1 MISLNNVSS
10 VLNTSSTAVNNN
22 DNDIDEQTP
31 IGSPSKTGEARPSH
45 DKTLNDAM
53 EEVAASFGEQIE
65 RKSKALNRRQI
76 SQPQS
81 RMMANI
87 ERIEKLTELF
97 ELLEN
102 PKHPTLDQQI
112 RQMQGLL
119 GQSSPPSVDAIM
131 QAAGGD
137 AARSD
142 IVLRHVLSQA
152 QQQQD
157 ASLTQTAGQSLE
169 KLHQEKGP
177 EVRAG
182 LNTAAA
188 ISLFSTDPNQKQA
201 LRDLYYQRIVHQQ
214 SPSALLDALLE
225 RFDAQHFAAGVR
237 TLQRALAA
245 DIASLA
251 PSISKNVLSKM
262 LTSLN
267 DSRQLSHTLSASQ
280 SLLARLASRMPEC
293 TLGAVELTRRLI
305 GLSANGA
312 YARDLHN
319 LGREVAGQDLQ
330 RQLMFFNGLLPLVN
344 DLPHPLWRDAKNRLT
359 ALQLIR
365 GLIGDF
371 AQYEKQQQQDNAV
384 SMNDRSQNKG

>member
-1 MISLNNVSS
+1 MISLNNASS
-10 VLNTSSTAVNNN
+10 VLTTSSTSIN
-22 DNDIDEQTP
+22 DNDIDDQEP
-31 IGSPSKTGEARPSH
+31 VGSPAKASEARPSH
-45 DKTLNDAM
+45 DKALNDAM
-53 EEVAASFGEQIE
+53 EEVTASFGEQVE

-81 RMMANI
+81 RMLANI
-87 ERIEKLTELF
+87 ERIEKLTDLF
-97 ELLEN
+97 QLLEN

-112 RQMQGLL
+112 RQMQALL
-119 GQSSPPSVDAIM
+119 GQSSPPSVDAILH
-131 QAAGGD
+131 AAGGD

-157 ASLTQTAGQSLE
+157 AALTQAASQSLTQLQ
-169 KLHQEKGP
+169 QEKGP

-201 LRDLYYQRIVHQQ
+201 LRELYYQRIVHQQ
-214 SPSALLDALLE
+214 SPAALLDALLE
-225 RFDAQHFAAGVR
+225 RFDAQHFAAGLR

-251 PSISKNVLSKM
+251 PSISKTALSRM
-262 LTSLN
+262 LSNLN

-280 SLLARLASRMPEC
+280 SLLARLASQMPEC
-293 TLGAVELTRRLI
+293 TLSAVELTRRLI
-305 GLSANGA
+305 GLSGNGA

-319 LGREVAGQDLQ
+319 LGREVAGQDMQ
-330 RQLMFFNGLLPLVN
+330 RQLLFFNGLLPLVN

-365 GLIGDF
+365 GLIGDI
-371 AQYEKQQQQDNAV
+371 AQYEKQQQ
-384 SMNDRSQNKG
+384 NDRTQAKG

>member
-10 VLNTSSTAVNNN
+10 VLTTSSTSIN
-22 DNDIDEQTP
+22 DNDIDDQEP
-31 IGSPSKTGEARPSH
+31 VGSPAKASEARPSH
-45 DKTLNDAM
+45 DKALNDAM
-53 EEVAASFGEQIE
+53 EEVTASFGEQVE
-65 RKSKALNRRQI
+65 RKSKALSRRQI

-81 RMMANI
+81 RMLANI

-97 ELLEN
+97 QLLEN

-112 RQMQGLL
+112 RQMQALL
-119 GQSSPPSVDAIM
+119 QQSAPPTVDAIL

-157 ASLTQTAGQSLE
+157 AALTQAASQSLTQLQ
-169 KLHQEKGP
+169 QEKGP

-182 LNTAAA
+182 LNTAAV

-201 LRDLYYQRIVHQQ
+201 LRELYYQRIVHQQ
-214 SPSALLDALLE
+214 SPTALLDALLE
-225 RFDAQHFAAGVR
+225 RFDAQHFAAGLR

-251 PSISKNVLSKM
+251 PSISKTALSRM
-262 LTSLN
+262 LSNLN

-293 TLGAVELTRRLI
+293 TLNAVELTRRLI
-305 GLSANGA
+305 GLSGNGA

-319 LGREVAGQDLQ
+319 LGREVAGQDRQ
-330 RQLMFFNGLLPLVN
+330 RQLLFFNGLLPLVN

-365 GLIGDF
+365 GLIGDV
-371 AQYEKQQQQDNAV
+371 AQYEKQQQ
-384 SMNDRSQNKG
+384 NDRTQAKG

>member
-1 MISLNNVSS
+1 MISLNNISS
-10 VLNTSSTAVNNN
+10 VLTTSSTSIN
-22 DNDIDEQTP
+22 DNDIDDQAP
-31 IGSPSKTGEARPSH
+31 VGSPAKASEARPSH
-45 DKTLNDAM
+45 DKALNDAM
-53 EEVAASFGEQIE
+53 EEVTASFGEQVE
-65 RKSKALNRRQI
+65 RKSKALSRRQI

-81 RMMANI
+81 RMLANI

-97 ELLEN
+97 QLLEN
-102 PKHPTLDQQI
+102 PKHPALDQQI
-112 RQMQGLL
+112 RQMQTLL
-119 GQSSPPSVDAIM
+119 QQSAPPTVDAIL

-157 ASLTQTAGQSLE
+157 AALTQAASQSLTQLQ
-169 KLHQEKGP
+169 QEKGP

-201 LRDLYYQRIVHQQ
+201 LRELYYQRIVHHQ
-214 SPSALLDALLE
+214 SPAALLDALLE
-225 RFDAQHFAAGVR
+225 RFDAQHFAAGLR

-251 PSISKNVLSKM
+251 PSISKPVLSRM
-262 LTSLN
+262 LSNLN

-293 TLGAVELTRRLI
+293 TLSAVELTRRLI
-305 GLSANGA
+305 GLSGNGA

-319 LGREVAGQDLQ
+319 LGREVAGQDRQ
-330 RQLMFFNGLLPLVN
+330 RQLLFFNGLLPLVN

-365 GLIGDF
+365 GLIGDV
-371 AQYEKQQQQDNAV
+371 AQYEKQQQ
-384 SMNDRSQNKG
+384 NDRTQAKG

>member
-119 GQSSPPSVDAIM
+119 GQSPPPSVDAIM

-225 RFDAQHFAAGVR
+225 RFDAQHFAAGLR

>member
-10 VLNTSSTAVNNN
+10 VLTTSSTSIN
-22 DNDIDEQTP
+22 DNDIDDQAP
-31 IGSPSKTGEARPSH
+31 VGSPAKASEARPSH
-45 DKTLNDAM
+45 DKALNDAM
-53 EEVAASFGEQIE
+53 EEVTASFGEQVE
-65 RKSKALNRRQI
+65 RKSKALSRRQI

-81 RMMANI
+81 RMLANI

-97 ELLEN
+97 QLLEN

-112 RQMQGLL
+112 RQMQALL
-119 GQSSPPSVDAIM
+119 QQSAPPTVDAIL

-157 ASLTQTAGQSLE
+157 AALTQAASQSLTQLQ
-169 KLHQEKGP
+169 QEKGP

-201 LRDLYYQRIVHQQ
+201 LRELYYQRIVHQQ
-214 SPSALLDALLE
+214 SPAVLLDALLE
-225 RFDAQHFAAGVR
+225 RFDAQHFAAGLR

-251 PSISKNVLSKM
+251 PSISKPVLSRM
-262 LTSLN
+262 LSNLN

-293 TLGAVELTRRLI
+293 TLSAVELTRRLI
-305 GLSANGA
+305 GLSGNGA

-319 LGREVAGQDLQ
+319 LGHEVAGQDRQ
-330 RQLMFFNGLLPLVN
+330 RQLLFFNGLLPLVN

-365 GLIGDF
+365 GLIGDV
-371 AQYEKQQQQDNAV
+371 AQYEKQQQ
-384 SMNDRSQNKG
+384 NDRTQAKG

>member
-10 VLNTSSTAVNNN
+10 VLTTSSTSIN
-22 DNDIDEQTP
+22 DNDIDDQAP
-31 IGSPSKTGEARPSH
+31 VGSPAKASEARPSH
-45 DKTLNDAM
+45 DKALNDAM
-53 EEVAASFGEQIE
+53 EEVTASFGEQVE
-65 RKSKALNRRQI
+65 RKSKALSRRQI

-81 RMMANI
+81 RMLANI

-97 ELLEN
+97 QLLEN

-112 RQMQGLL
+112 RQMQALL
-119 GQSSPPSVDAIM
+119 QQSAPPTVDAIL

-157 ASLTQTAGQSLE
+157 AALTQAASQSLTQLQ
-169 KLHQEKGP
+169 QEKGP

-201 LRDLYYQRIVHQQ
+201 LRELYYQRIVHHQ
-214 SPSALLDALLE
+214 SPAALLDALLE
-225 RFDAQHFAAGVR
+225 RFDAQHFAAGLR

-251 PSISKNVLSKM
+251 PSISKPVLSRM
-262 LTSLN
+262 LSNLN

-293 TLGAVELTRRLI
+293 TLSAVELTRRLI
-305 GLSANGA
+305 GLSGNGA

-319 LGREVAGQDLQ
+319 LGREVAGQDRQ
-330 RQLMFFNGLLPLVN
+330 RQLLFFNGLLPLVN

-365 GLIGDF
+365 GLIGDV
-371 AQYEKQQQQDNAV
+371 AQYEKQQQ
-384 SMNDRSQNKG
+384 NDRTQAKG

>member
-10 VLNTSSTAVNNN
+10 VLTTSSTSIN
-22 DNDIDEQTP
+22 DNDIDDQEP
-31 IGSPSKTGEARPSH
+31 VGSPAKASEARPSH
-45 DKTLNDAM
+45 DKALNDAM
-53 EEVAASFGEQIE
+53 EEVTASFGEQVE
-65 RKSKALNRRQI
+65 RKSKALSRRQI

-81 RMMANI
+81 RMLANI

-97 ELLEN
+97 QLLEN

-112 RQMQGLL
+112 RQMQALL
-119 GQSSPPSVDAIM
+119 QQSAPPTVDAIL

-157 ASLTQTAGQSLE
+157 AALTQAASQSLTQLQ
-169 KLHQEKGP
+169 QEKGP

-201 LRDLYYQRIVHQQ
+201 LRELYYQRIVHQQ
-214 SPSALLDALLE
+214 SPAALLDALLE
-225 RFDAQHFAAGVR
+225 RFDAQHFAAGLR

-251 PSISKNVLSKM
+251 PSISKTALSRM
-262 LTSLN
+262 LSNLN

-293 TLGAVELTRRLI
+293 TLNAVELTRRLI
-305 GLSANGA
+305 GLSGNGA

-319 LGREVAGQDLQ
+319 LGREVAGQDRQ
-330 RQLMFFNGLLPLVN
+330 RQLLFFNGLLPLVN

-365 GLIGDF
+365 GLIGDV
-371 AQYEKQQQQDNAV
+371 AQYEKQQQ
-384 SMNDRSQNKG
+384 NDRTQAKG

>member
-10 VLNTSSTAVNNN
+10 ILNTSSTSIA
-22 DNDIDEQTP
+22 NDIDDQEPVSTP
-31 IGSPSKTGEARPSH
+31 VKTSEARPSL
-45 DKTLNDAM
+45 DKTLHDAM
-53 EEVAASFGEQIE
+53 EEVAASFGEQVE

-81 RMMANI
+81 RMLANI

-97 ELLEN
+97 HLLEN

-112 RQMQGLL
+112 RQMQALL
-119 GQSSPPSVDAIM
+119 RQPSPPSVEAIM
-131 QAAGGD
+131 QATGGD

-157 ASLTQTAGQSLE
+157 ASLAQSTSQSLAQ
-169 KLHQEKGP
+169 LHQEKGP

-225 RFDAQHFAAGVR
+225 RFDTQHFAAGLR

-262 LTSLN
+262 LSSLN

-293 TLGAVELTRRLI
+293 ALGAVDLTRRLI

-319 LGREVAGQDLQ
+319 LGREVAGQDAQ
-330 RQLMFFNGLLPLVN
+330 RQLLFFNGLLPLVN

-365 GLIGDF
+365 SLIGDF
-371 AQYEKQQQQDNAV
+371 AQYEKQQQDETKP
-384 SMNDRSQNKG
+384 MNDRSRNKG

>member
-10 VLNTSSTAVNNN
+10 VLTTSSTSIN
-22 DNDIDEQTP
+22 DNDIDDQAP
-31 IGSPSKTGEARPSH
+31 VGSPAKASEARPSH
-45 DKTLNDAM
+45 DKALNDAM
-53 EEVAASFGEQIE
+53 EEVTASFGEQVE
-65 RKSKALNRRQI
+65 RKSKSLSRRQI

-81 RMMANI
+81 RMLANI

-97 ELLEN
+97 QLLEN

-112 RQMQGLL
+112 RQMQALL
-119 GQSSPPSVDAIM
+119 QQSAPPTVDAIL

-142 IVLRHVLSQA
+142 IVLRQVLSQA

-157 ASLTQTAGQSLE
+157 AALTQAASQSLTRLQ
-169 KLHQEKGP
+169 QEKGP

-201 LRDLYYQRIVHQQ
+201 LRELYYQRIVHQQ
-214 SPSALLDALLE
+214 SPAALLDALLE
-225 RFDAQHFAAGVR
+225 RFDAQHFAAGLR

-251 PSISKNVLSKM
+251 PSISKPVLSRM
-262 LTSLN
+262 LSNLN

-293 TLGAVELTRRLI
+293 TLSAVELTRRLI
-305 GLSANGA
+305 GLSGNGA

-319 LGREVAGQDLQ
+319 LGREVAGQDRQ
-330 RQLMFFNGLLPLVN
+330 RQLLFFNGLLPLVN

-365 GLIGDF
+365 GLIGDV
-371 AQYEKQQQQDNAV
+371 AQYEKQQQ
-384 SMNDRSQNKG
+384 NDRTQAKG

>member
-10 VLNTSSTAVNNN
+10 VLTTSSTSIN
-22 DNDIDEQTP
+22 DNDIDDQAP
-31 IGSPSKTGEARPSH
+31 VGSPAKASEAHPSH
-45 DKTLNDAM
+45 DKALNDAM
-53 EEVAASFGEQIE
+53 EEVTASFGEQVE
-65 RKSKALNRRQI
+65 RKSKALSRRQI

-81 RMMANI
+81 RMLANI

-97 ELLEN
+97 QLLEN

-112 RQMQGLL
+112 RQMQALL
-119 GQSSPPSVDAIM
+119 QQSVPPTVDAIL

-157 ASLTQTAGQSLE
+157 AALTQAASQSLTQLQ
-169 KLHQEKGP
+169 QEKGP

-201 LRDLYYQRIVHQQ
+201 LRELYYQRIVHQQ
-214 SPSALLDALLE
+214 SPAALLDALLE
-225 RFDAQHFAAGVR
+225 RFDAQHFAAGLR

-251 PSISKNVLSKM
+251 PSISKPVLSRM
-262 LTSLN
+262 LSNLN

-293 TLGAVELTRRLI
+293 TLNAVALTRRLI
-305 GLSANGA
+305 GLSGNGA

-319 LGREVAGQDLQ
+319 LGREVAGQDRQ
-330 RQLMFFNGLLPLVN
+330 RQLLFFNGLLPLVN

-365 GLIGDF
+365 GLIGDV
-371 AQYEKQQQQDNAV
+371 AQYEKQQQ
-384 SMNDRSQNKG
+384 NDRTQAKG

>member
-10 VLNTSSTAVNNN
+10 VLTTSSTSIN
-22 DNDIDEQTP
+22 DNDIDDQAP
-31 IGSPSKTGEARPSH
+31 VGSPAKASEARPSH
-45 DKTLNDAM
+45 DKALNDAM
-53 EEVAASFGEQIE
+53 EEVTASFGEQVE
-65 RKSKALNRRQI
+65 RKSKALSRRQI

-81 RMMANI
+81 RMLANI

-97 ELLEN
+97 QLLEN

-112 RQMQGLL
+112 RQMQALL
-119 GQSSPPSVDAIM
+119 QQSAPPTVDAIL

-157 ASLTQTAGQSLE
+157 AALTQAASQSLTQLQ
-169 KLHQEKGP
+169 KEKGP

-201 LRDLYYQRIVHQQ
+201 LRELYYQRIVHHQ
-214 SPSALLDALLE
+214 SPAALLDALLE
-225 RFDAQHFAAGVR
+225 RFDAQHFAAGLR

-251 PSISKNVLSKM
+251 PSISKPVLSRM
-262 LTSLN
+262 LSNLN

-293 TLGAVELTRRLI
+293 TLSAVELTRRLI
-305 GLSANGA
+305 GLSGNGA

-319 LGREVAGQDLQ
+319 LGREVAGQDMQ
-330 RQLMFFNGLLPLVN
+330 RQLLFFNGLLPLVN

-365 GLIGDF
+365 GLIGDV
-371 AQYEKQQQQDNAV
+371 AQYEKQQQ
-384 SMNDRSQNKG
+384 NDRTQAKG

>member
-10 VLNTSSTAVNNN
+10 VLTTSSTSIN
-22 DNDIDEQTP
+22 DNDIDDQAP
-31 IGSPSKTGEARPSH
+31 VGSPAKASEARPSH
-45 DKTLNDAM
+45 DKALNDAM
-53 EEVAASFGEQIE
+53 EEVTASFGEQVE
-65 RKSKALNRRQI
+65 RKSKALSRRQI

-81 RMMANI
+81 RMLANI

-97 ELLEN
+97 QLLEN
-102 PKHPTLDQQI
+102 PKHPALDQQI
-112 RQMQGLL
+112 RQMQTLL
-119 GQSSPPSVDAIM
+119 QQSAPPTVDAIL

-157 ASLTQTAGQSLE
+157 AALTQAASQSLTQLQ
-169 KLHQEKGP
+169 QEKGP

-201 LRDLYYQRIVHQQ
+201 LRELYYQRIVHHQ
-214 SPSALLDALLE
+214 SPAALLDALLE
-225 RFDAQHFAAGVR
+225 RFDAQHFAAGLR

-251 PSISKNVLSKM
+251 PSISKPVLSRM
-262 LTSLN
+262 LSNLN

-293 TLGAVELTRRLI
+293 TLSAVELTRRLI
-305 GLSANGA
+305 GLSGNGA

-319 LGREVAGQDLQ
+319 LGREVAGQDRQ
-330 RQLMFFNGLLPLVN
+330 RQLLFFNGLLPLVN

-365 GLIGDF
+365 GLIGDV
-371 AQYEKQQQQDNAV
+371 AQYEKQQQ
-384 SMNDRSQNKG
+384 NDRTQAKG

>member
-10 VLNTSSTAVNNN
+10 VLTTSSTSIN
-22 DNDIDEQTP
+22 DNDIDDQAP
-31 IGSPSKTGEARPSH
+31 VGSPAKASEARPSH
-45 DKTLNDAM
+45 DKALNDAM
-53 EEVAASFGEQIE
+53 EEVTASFGEQVE
-65 RKSKALNRRQI
+65 RKSKALSRRQI

-81 RMMANI
+81 RMLANI

-97 ELLEN
+97 QLLEN

-112 RQMQGLL
+112 RQMQALL
-119 GQSSPPSVDAIM
+119 QQSVPPTVDAIL

-157 ASLTQTAGQSLE
+157 AALTQAASQSLTQLQ
-169 KLHQEKGP
+169 QEKGP

-201 LRDLYYQRIVHQQ
+201 LRELYYQRIVHQQ
-214 SPSALLDALLE
+214 SPAALLDALLE
-225 RFDAQHFAAGVR
+225 RFDAQHFAAGLR

-251 PSISKNVLSKM
+251 PSISKPVLSRM
-262 LTSLN
+262 LSNLN

-305 GLSANGA
+305 GLSGNGA

-319 LGREVAGQDLQ
+319 LGREVAGQDRQ
-330 RQLMFFNGLLPLVN
+330 RQLLFFNGLLPLVN

-365 GLIGDF
+365 GLIGDV
-371 AQYEKQQQQDNAV
+371 AQYEKQQQ
-384 SMNDRSQNKG
+384 NDRTQAKG